1 MLWLPATKV
10 RSLESLKSLTS
21 LQRLYLW
28 NTEVSDLEP
37 LTALTSLQVLDLSRT
52 RVSDEE
58 AAELQKALPKV
69 RIYR

>member
-1 MLWLPATKV
+1 
-10 RSLESLKSLTS
+10 
-21 LQRLYLW
+21 
-28 NTEVSDLEP
+28 VSDLEP

-69 RIYR
+69 SIYRKQAKCP